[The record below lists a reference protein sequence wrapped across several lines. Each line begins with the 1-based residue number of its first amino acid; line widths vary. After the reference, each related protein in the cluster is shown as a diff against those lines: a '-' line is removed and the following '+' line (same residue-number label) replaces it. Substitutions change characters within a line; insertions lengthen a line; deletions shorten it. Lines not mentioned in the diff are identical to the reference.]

1 MSTLQTIVDDARV
14 LLNDL
19 EKIRYTDALLL
30 RYANE
35 AIAEAKRIRPDFF
48 IGGFKTA
55 LATLVLSDNSPVPV
69 EYEGYIKDYII
80 ARANSQDDEYSID
93 GRASAFMQRFK
104 TGLMAI

>member
-1 MSTLQTIVDDARV
+1 MSTLQILVDDARV
-14 LLNDL
+14 LLNDID
-19 EKIRYTDALLL
+19 KNRYTDALLL

-48 IGGFKTA
+48 LGAFKTSLSTLA
-55 LATLVLSDNSPVPV
+55 LTDVSPIPL
-69 EYEGYIKDYII
+69 EYEAYVKDYVI

-104 TGLMAI
+104 TGMMSI

>member
-14 LLNDL
+14 LLNDAD
-19 EKIRYTDALLL
+19 KNRYSDALLL

-35 AIAEAKRIRPDFF
+35 ALGESKRIRPDLY
-48 IGGFKTA
+48 IGMFKTA
-55 LATLVLSDNSPVPV
+55 LSAFVLADNSPLPL
-69 EYEGYIKDYII
+69 EYEAYLKDYIV

-104 TGLMAI
+104 TGMMSI